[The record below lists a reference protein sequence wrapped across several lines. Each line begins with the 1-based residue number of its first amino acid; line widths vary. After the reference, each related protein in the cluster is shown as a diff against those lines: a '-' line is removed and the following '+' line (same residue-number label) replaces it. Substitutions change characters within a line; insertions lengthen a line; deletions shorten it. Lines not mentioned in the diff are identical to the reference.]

1 MRSICT
7 FLLTGVTVF
16 ALDVRVGRP
25 QATDDAYAAHV
36 SRAGPRSPEDERR
49 GFHLPQG
56 FEIQL
61 VAAEPYVRK
70 PINVNFDE
78 RGRLWVTESVEYPFP
93 AAAGTRPRD
102 TVRILQN
109 FGGNGLAREVTTFA
123 DGLNIPIGVLP
134 VKRGAIV
141 YSIPAILRLIDR
153 NGDDR
158 ADERKV
164 LYAGFGYKD
173 THGMTGEFTRGFDGW
188 IYACHG
194 FSNTSEVK
202 GADGHAI
209 TMQSGNIYRFKPD
222 GSRVEQ
228 ITHGQ
233 VNPFGLAFDP
243 LGNLYSCDC
252 HSRPIYQL
260 LRGAYYPS
268 FGKPDDGLGFGPEMM
283 THDHGSTAIAGIT
296 YYAAEQFPP
305 VYRGTIFVGNV
316 VTNRINHDRLEWH
329 GSSPTA
335 IQQPDFLTSDD
346 PWFRPV
352 DIKLGPDGA
361 LYVADFY
368 NRIIGHY
375 EVPLTH
381 PGRDRIRGRIWRI
394 EYRGP
399 GGAAPG
405 RQHSPDWGKV
415 TVDELVAGLASPNLM
430 VRVHATEQLVERGA
444 EEGIGKVRAM
454 LVSRSNP
461 YQRMHGLWVLERQRK
476 LDEAAVAALAS
487 DPEPGVRTHLMRA
500 LAERALLSEN
510 LRRLVLEHLQ
520 DPNALVRRNAAD
532 ALGRHPSVSNIRPLL
547 ELLHG
552 APTDDTHLIHVA
564 RMALRDQFQSPK
576 AWKSLPLSGWSE
588 RDARAV
594 ADIATGIPTPD
605 AAQFLLAHLEH
616 FSEPYANQVRYVR
629 HIARY
634 EDRANEVRLMTLA
647 RGDRAAPLK
656 HQFELAKAIFEGN
669 QSRGSAPVAGL
680 QAWGEELTRRL
691 FASGQE
697 ADLLLGMEL
706 GGLLKVRQTLEH
718 VTALAG
724 DKRASQSVREAA
736 FSTLTSSTPTKCTPV
751 LGSVLADPAEPIG
764 LRIKA
769 AQLLAG
775 LNSTQSQAELLK
787 SLIAA
792 PRQLAVAIAAGLSAS
807 PRGAEKLLAAV
818 TAGKASRQLMQERQ
832 VQLRLGQSQL
842 PGVNERIAELTRGLP
857 SPDKRIADLMASRR
871 AAYKSARAD
880 PSLGVRVFEKHCAI
894 CHQLAN
900 RGAKIGPQLDG
911 IGVRGL
917 DRVLED
923 IIDPSRNVDQAFRL
937 TTLGLKNGQ
946 IVSGLL
952 LREEGKVL
960 VLADNQGKEVRVAAA
975 DVDDRTLSQLS
986 PMPANLVDQIP
997 SADFNHLL
1005 AFLLAQQPPRPAGQ
1019 SQNSPPLGR

>member
-7 FLLTGVTVF
+7 FLLIGVILLGV
-16 ALDVRVGRP
+16 DVPVGRT
-25 QATDDAYAAHV
+25 QGADDPYAAHV
-36 SRAGPRSPEDERR
+36 SRAGPRSPEEERS
-49 GFHLPQG
+49 GFHLPPG

-70 PINVNFDE
+70 PININFDE

-93 AAAGTRPRD
+93 AAAGSRPRD

-109 FGGNGLAREVTTFA
+109 FSVNGLAREVTTFA

-134 VKRGAIV
+134 VKHGAIV
-141 YSIPAILRLIDR
+141 YSIPAILRLLDR

-158 ADERKV
+158 AGETKV
-164 LYAGFGYKD
+164 LYTGFGHKD

-194 FSNTSEVK
+194 FFNTSEVK
-202 GADGHAI
+202 GTDGHAI
-209 TMQSGNIYRFKPD
+209 TMESGNIYRFKPD

-233 VNPFGLAFDP
+233 VNPFGLTFDP

-296 YYAAEQFPP
+296 YYAADQFPP
-305 VYRGTIFVGNV
+305 AYRGTVFVGNV

-352 DIKLGPDGA
+352 DIKLGPDGS

-394 EYRGP
+394 VYRGP
-399 GGAAPG
+399 GVAAPR
-405 RQHSPDWGKV
+405 RQASPDWGKA

-430 VRVHATEQLVERGA
+430 VRVQATEQLVERGG
-444 EEGIGKVRAM
+444 EEGIARMRA
-454 LVSRSNP
+454 LIGSRSSP
-461 YQRMHGLWVLERQRK
+461 YQRMHGLWVLERQQK
-476 LDEAAVAALAS
+476 LGESAVAALAG
-487 DPEPGVRTHLMRA
+487 DPEPGVRGHVMRV
-500 LAERALLSEN
+500 LAERALLSEKLHRVVLDH
-510 LRRLVLEHLQ
+510 LR
-520 DPNALVRRNAAD
+520 DPDALVRRNSAD
-532 ALGRHPSVSNIRPLL
+532 ALGRHPAVSNIRPLL
-547 ELLHG
+547 ELLYSTP
-552 APTDDTHLIHVA
+552 ADDTHLTHVA
-564 RMALRDQFQSPK
+564 RMALRDQFQS
-576 AWKSLPLSGWSE
+576 AEGWKSLPLSGWNE

-594 ADIATGIPTPD
+594 ADIATGVPTPD

-616 FSEPYANQVRYVR
+616 FSEAYANQVRYVY

-634 EDRANEVRLMTLA
+634 GDPTNEGRILSLA

-669 QSRGSAPVAGL
+669 QARGSPPIAGL
-680 QAWGEELTRRL
+680 QPWGEELTRRL
-691 FASGQE
+691 FASGLE

-706 GGLLKVRQTLEH
+706 GGLLKVRQTLEY
-718 VTALAG
+718 VAALAG

-736 FSTLTSSTPTKCTPV
+736 LGTLASSNPAKCTPV
-751 LGSVLADPAEPIG
+751 LGGVISDPTEPIA

-775 LNSTQSQAELLK
+775 LNRPESHAELLK

-818 TAGKASRQLMQERQ
+818 TTGKASPQLVQERQ

-842 PGVNERIAELTRGLP
+842 PGVKERIAELTRGLP

-871 AAYKSARAD
+871 GAYKSARAD
-880 PSLGVRVFEKHCAI
+880 ASLGAKVFEKHCAI

-960 VLADNQGKEVRVAAA
+960 VLADNQGKEVRVAVA

-1019 SQNSPPLGR
+1019 SQSAPPLGR

>member
-1 MRSICT
+1 
-7 FLLTGVTVF
+7 LLISVSLF
-16 ALDVRVGRP
+16 AVDVRVGRP
-25 QATDDAYAAHV
+25 QGTDDPYAAHV
-36 SRAGPRSPEDERR
+36 SRAGPRSPQEERS

-61 VAAEPYVRK
+61 VAAEPYIRK
-70 PINVNFDE
+70 PININFDE

-93 AAAGTRPRD
+93 APTGTPPRD
-102 TVRILQN
+102 TVRILQD
-109 FGGNGLAREVTTFA
+109 FGANGLAREVTTFA

-141 YSIPAILRLIDR
+141 YSIPSILRLTDPS
-153 NGDDR
+153 GHDR
-158 ADERKV
+158 ASETKV
-164 LYAGFGYKD
+164 LYTGFGHKD

-209 TMQSGNIYRFKPD
+209 TMQSGNIYRFNPD

-233 VNPFGLAFDP
+233 VNPFGLALDP

-296 YYAAEQFPP
+296 YYAADQFPP
-305 VYRGTIFVGNV
+305 AFRGSIFVGNV

-381 PGRDRIRGRIWRI
+381 PGRDRSRGRIWRI
-394 EYRGP
+394 LYRAAGDAGP
-399 GGAAPG
+399 G
-405 RQHSPDWGKV
+405 RRVTPDWSKA
-415 TVDELVAGLASPNLM
+415 TVDELVAGLASPNLV
-430 VRVHATEQLVERGA
+430 VRTLATEQLVERGR

-461 YQRMHGLWVLERQRK
+461 YQRIHGLWVLERQQR
-476 LDEAAVAALAS
+476 LDELAVAALAS
-487 DPEPGVRTHLMRA
+487 DPEASVRGHLMRA
-500 LAERALLSEN
+500 LAEREQLSEN
-510 LRRLVLEHLQ
+510 LHRLVLEHLR
-520 DPNALVRRNAAD
+520 DPDALVRRNAAD
-532 ALGRHPSVSNIRPLL
+532 ALGRHPGVANIRPLL

-552 APTDDTHLIHVA
+552 APAEDTHLIHVV
-564 RMALRDQFQSPK
+564 RMALRDQFQSSK
-576 AWKSLPLSGWSE
+576 EWKCLPLSGWTE
-588 RDARAV
+588 KDARAV
-594 ADIATGIPTPD
+594 ADIATGVPAPD
-605 AAQFLLAHLEH
+605 AAQFLLAHLGH
-616 FSEPYANQVRYVR
+616 FSESYANQVRYVR

-634 EDRANEVRLMTLA
+634 GDRNSEGQLLALA

-669 QSRGSAPVAGL
+669 QSRGSTSVAGL
-680 QAWGEELTRRL
+680 QGWGEQLTRHL
-691 FASGQE
+691 YASGQE
-697 ADLLLGMEL
+697 ADLLLAMEL
-706 GGLLKVRQTLEH
+706 GGFLKVRQTLEYLN
-718 VTALAG
+718 ALAG
-724 DKRASQSVREAA
+724 DRRAPQSVREAA
-736 FSTLTSSTPTKCTPV
+736 LSTLASSNPMKCTPV
-751 LGSVLADPAEPIG
+751 LGGVLADPAEPIA
-764 LRIKA
+764 LRIKS

-775 LNSTQSQAELLK
+775 LNNPEAQAELLK
-787 SLIAA
+787 TLIAA

-807 PRGAEKLLAAV
+807 PRGAEKLLAVVAN
-818 TAGKASRQLMQERQ
+818 GKASPQLMQERQ
-832 VQLRLGQSQL
+832 VQLRLGQHQL
-842 PGVNERIAELTRGLP
+842 PRIKERIAELTRGLP
-857 SPDKRIADLMASRR
+857 SPDKRLADLMASRK
-871 AAYKSARAD
+871 AAYQSARAD
-880 PSLGVRVFEKHCAI
+880 RLLGAKVFEKHCAI

-960 VLADNQGKEVRVAAA
+960 VLADNQGKEVRVAIA

-1005 AFLLAQQPPRPAGQ
+1005 SFLLAQQPSRPAGQ
-1019 SQNSPPLGR
+1019 LPIVPTLER